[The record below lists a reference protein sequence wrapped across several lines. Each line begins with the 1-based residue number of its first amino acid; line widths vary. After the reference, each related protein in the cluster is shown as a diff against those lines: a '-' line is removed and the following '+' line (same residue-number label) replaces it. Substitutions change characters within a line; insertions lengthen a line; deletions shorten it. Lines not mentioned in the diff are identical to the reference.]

1 LFSVAFYDG
10 DFNIL
15 AQNLAIILAA
25 K

>member
-1 LFSVAFYDG
+1 VAFYDG